1 MTASEQN
8 ATRAISS
15 DSAAAKARLISIGS
29 SDSREY
35 QLSKQTVTIGSH
47 RSNDLVIDDST
58 VSRRHATITHK
69 TGGFELADLGSTNG
83 TLVNGKRVRVPVN
96 LGCGDEIKFGSVRY
110 AFATADEP
118 GLTQSIARRRPLR
131 LRRFLMMLA
140 ALFIAG
146 FAGVRY
152 RSEIASGSAAILA
165 RISARQSTSAPSA
178 PAATNTQSIAA
189 ESHAAEAVRPT
200 PPPVPAGPQPGWL
213 KRVNYYRAM
222 AKLPPIVEDPALSEG
237 DLAHA
242 TYLVKNFRNKIEHGG
257 LGAEMHTEDPAYPG
271 FTKAGLEAGQGSVMD
286 EWYIPDGSSADAH
299 GSADPDEWA
308 AERSPG
314 SPEWSIDGWMS
325 LPFHRMPLLNPRV
338 ASAGFG
344 VFCESGACA
353 SGLNLLSGS
362 RRGQRGPSSTPIEF
376 PPDGATIAM
385 RSFANEYPDPLT
397 SCPGYEPPSGLAI
410 TLQLGVDIDSH
421 LGEYSL
427 KRIAT
432 DGSTV
437 ALDACGFDSTSYS
450 NPDPNSQQLGRG
462 VLRNYG
468 TVVLIPKGPLAKGA
482 KYAVSM
488 TANDKQYDWTF
499 ATRP

>member
-1 MTASEQN
+1 MTRSDQN
-8 ATRAISS
+8 ATRNISS
-15 DSAAAKARLISIGS
+15 DSGTAKPRLVSIGS

-35 QLSKQTVTIGSH
+35 QLGKRTVTIGSH
-47 RSNDLVIDDST
+47 RSNDVVIDDNT

-83 TLVNGKRVRVPVN
+83 TVVNGKRVRVPVA
-96 LGCGDEIKFGSVRY
+96 LGRGDEIKFGSARY
-110 AFATADEP
+110 TFVAAGDP
-118 GLTQSIARRRPLR
+118 GVTQSSLERASLGLSRT
-131 LRRFLMMLA
+131 LMVLA

-152 RSEIASGSAAILA
+152 RNEIGSASSAIIGW
-165 RISARQSTSAPSA
+165 ISSRQSTSAPSA
-178 PAATNTQSIAA
+178 TNTQSVSAD
-189 ESHAAEAVRPT
+189 SHATEIPGPAS
-200 PPPVPAGPQPGWL
+200 PPVPAGPQPGWV

-222 AKLPPIVEDPALSEG
+222 AKLPPVVEDPELSRG

-242 TYLVKNFRNKIEHGG
+242 TYLVKNFRYKIEHGG
-257 LGAEMHTEDPAYPG
+257 LGAEMHTENPANPG
-271 FTKAGLEAGQGSVMD
+271 FSKAGLEAGQGSVMD
-286 EWYIPDGSSADAH
+286 EWYIPDGVSADAH

-308 AERSPG
+308 VERSPG

-325 LPFHRMPLLNPRV
+325 LPFHRMPLLNPRL
-338 ASAGFG
+338 ASVGFG

-353 SGLNLLSGS
+353 SGLNLLGGS
-362 RRGQRGPSSTPIEF
+362 RRGRPTVSTTPIEF
-376 PPDGATIAM
+376 PSDGATIAM

-397 SCPGYEPPSGLAI
+397 SCPGYEAPSGLAI
-410 TLQLGVDIDSH
+410 TLQLGADIDSH

-432 DGSTV
+432 NGSTV

-450 NPDPNSQQLGRG
+450 NPDANSQQLGRA

-468 TVVLIPKGPLAKGA
+468 TVVVIPKSPLAKGA
-482 KYAVSM
+482 KYAVSI
-488 TANDKQYDWTF
+488 TANDKKYDWTF
-499 ATRP
+499 ATAP

>member
-15 DSAAAKARLISIGS
+15 DSAAAKARLVSIGS

-35 QLSKQTVTIGSH
+35 QLSKRTVTIGSH

-83 TLVNGKRVRVPVN
+83 TLVNGKRVRVPVS
-96 LGCGDEIKFGSVRY
+96 LGRGDEIKFGSARY
-110 AFATADEP
+110 AFVTAGD
-118 GLTQSIARRRPLR
+118 TA
-131 LRRFLMMLA
+131 A
-140 ALFIAG
+140 ALVSPPRSPIRIGRMMTALALLFVAG

-152 RSEIASGSAAILA
+152 RSEIASGSAAIFA
-165 RISARQSTSAPSA
+165 RISARQPTSAPSA
-178 PAATNTQSIAA
+178 PAAANTQSVAV
-189 ESHAAEAVRPT
+189 ESRREASPPT
-200 PPPVPAGPQPGWL
+200 SPPVPAGPLPGWL
-213 KRVNYYRAM
+213 RRVNYYRAI
-222 AKLPPIVEDPALSEG
+222 AKLPPIVEDPELSKG

-242 TYLVKNFRNKIEHGG
+242 TYLVKNFRDKIEHGG
-257 LGAEMHTEDPAYPG
+257 LGPEMHTEDPASPG
-271 FTKAGLEAGQGSVMD
+271 FTPAGLEAGKGSVMD
-286 EWYIPDGSSADAH
+286 EWYIPDGSLDDAH
-299 GSADPDEWA
+299 TTDPDEWA
-308 AERSPG
+308 VERSPG

-325 LPFHRMPLLNPRV
+325 LPFHRMPLLNPRL

-344 VFCESGACA
+344 AFCESGACA
-353 SGLNLLSGS
+353 SGLNLLGGS
-362 RRGQRGPSSTPIEF
+362 RRGQRGASTTPIEF
-376 PPDGATIAM
+376 PSDGATIAM

-437 ALDACGFDSTSYS
+437 ALDACGFDSTCYS
-450 NPDPNSQQLGRG
+450 NPDANSQRLGRG

-468 TVVLIPKGPLAKGA
+468 TVVLIPKSPLAKGA

-488 TANDKQYDWTF
+488 NANDKKYDWTF
-499 ATRP
+499 AIRP